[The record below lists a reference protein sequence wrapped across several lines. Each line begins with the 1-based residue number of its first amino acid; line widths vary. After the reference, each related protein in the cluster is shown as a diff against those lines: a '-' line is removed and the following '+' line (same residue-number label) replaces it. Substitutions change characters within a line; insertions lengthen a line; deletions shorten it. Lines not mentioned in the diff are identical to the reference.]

1 MIAAIS
7 SKKIDEKETAP
18 LIISLTTIVIS
29 KDAQTSTNIFPSFLF
44 IFSDNF
50 TINLFNFRINF
61 NVLVLMSDS

>member
-1 MIAAIS
+1 MIVAIS

-44 IFSDNF
+44 IFS
-50 TINLFNFRINF
+50 R
-61 NVLVLMSDS
+61 